1 MTPVAV
7 KPKLGARYWRI
18 WWAASVSTL
27 GDGVRLVALPL
38 LAATL
43 TRDPVLV
50 AMVTLAQGLPW
61 LLFALVSGALV
72 DRLDR
77 RRVMWS
83 VDLVRAAIAITLAI
97 TAALGVVTIWLLCVL
112 AFLLGTAQTLF
123 DNAAQ
128 AIMPMVVG
136 RDRLEQANSK
146 LFGAQVVTEE
156 FVGPPLGALLFAAAV
171 AAPFV
176 LDASS
181 FLIAA
186 LLVFTMPGSFRAAP
200 AGGAPRTRLRH
211 EIAEGLRWLW
221 HHRLLRTLALMLS
234 VWMLVETAT
243 GSIFVLF
250 ALDTVHVSKTGYG
263 VLFSAGALGSAIGST
278 LAPRIAVRFGEA
290 PSMLAGVV
298 VNALGLIVVAAFPH
312 AVVVGVMGAVGGA
325 AALVWNV
332 ITVSLRQTLIPDH
345 LLGRVNSVYRFLGWG
360 SMPIGA
366 ALGGV
371 VAGVA
376 GLRAPFFMAGGIL
389 LLLALAGSRV
399 VNPATVARA
408 RADAAAERAGQ
419 EPAGEAGATIR

>member
-1 MTPVAV
+1 VSA

-38 LAATL
+38 LATTL

-50 AMVTLAQGLPW
+50 ALVTLAQGLPW

-83 VDLVRAAIAITLAI
+83 VDLVRAAIAVTLAI
-97 TAALGVVTIWLLCVL
+97 TAALGVVTIWLLCLL

-200 AGGAPRTRLRH
+200 VGDAPRTRLRH

-250 ALDTVHVSKTGYG
+250 ALETVHVSKTGYG
-263 VLFSAGALGSAIGST
+263 LLFSAGALGSAVGSAF
-278 LAPRIAVRFGEA
+278 APRIAARFGDA

-298 VNALGLIVVAAFPH
+298 VNALGLIIVAAFPQ

-371 VAGVA
+371 IAGVA

-408 RADAAAERAGQ
+408 RADAAAERGGQ
-419 EPAGEAGATIR
+419 EPAGEAAATIR

>member
-1 MTPVAV
+1 MSA

-38 LAATL
+38 LATTL

-50 AMVTLAQGLPW
+50 ALVTLAQGLPW

-83 VDLVRAAIAITLAI
+83 VDLVRAAIAVTLAI
-97 TAALGVVTIWLLCVL
+97 TAALGVVTIWLLCLL

-200 AGGAPRTRLRH
+200 VGDAPRTRLRH

-250 ALDTVHVSKTGYG
+250 ALETVHVSKTGYG
-263 VLFSAGALGSAIGST
+263 LLFSAGALGSAVGSAF
-278 LAPRIAVRFGEA
+278 APRIAARFGDA

-298 VNALGLIVVAAFPH
+298 VNALGLIIVAAFPQ

-371 VAGVA
+371 IAGVA

-408 RADAAAERAGQ
+408 RADAAAERGGQ
-419 EPAGEAGATIR
+419 EPAGEAAATIR

>member
-1 MTPVAV
+1 MTPVPE
-7 KPKLGARYWRI
+7 KLRLGARYWRI

-38 LAATL
+38 LATTL

-186 LLVFTMPGSFRAAP
+186 LLVLTMPGSFRAAP
-200 AGGAPRTRLRH
+200 VGDAPRTRLRH

-250 ALDTVHVSKTGYG
+250 ALETVHVSKTGYG

-278 LAPRIAVRFGEA
+278 LAPRIAARFGDA

-298 VNALGLIVVAAFPH
+298 VNAVGLIVVAAFPH
-312 AVVVGVMGAVGGA
+312 AVVVGVMGAIGGA

-332 ITVSLRQTLIPDH
+332 ITVSLRQALIPDH

-389 LLLALAGSRV
+389 LVLAVAGSRV

>member
-1 MTPVAV
+1 
-7 KPKLGARYWRI
+7 
-18 WWAASVSTL
+18 
-27 GDGVRLVALPL
+27 
-38 LAATL
+38 
-43 TRDPVLV
+43 
-50 AMVTLAQGLPW
+50 
-61 LLFALVSGALV
+61 
-72 DRLDR
+72 
-77 RRVMWS
+77 
-83 VDLVRAAIAITLAI
+83 
-97 TAALGVVTIWLLCVL
+97 
-112 AFLLGTAQTLF
+112 
-123 DNAAQ
+123 
-128 AIMPMVVG
+128 
-136 RDRLEQANSK
+136 
-146 LFGAQVVTEE
+146 VVTEE

-186 LLVFTMPGSFRAAP
+186 LLVFTMPGSFRACGRSRALGGAREGPAEGADETAP
-200 AGGAPRTRLRH
+200 VGDAPRTRLRH

-250 ALDTVHVSKTGYG
+250 ALETVHVSTTGYG
-263 VLFSAGALGSAIGST
+263 VLFSAGALGSAIGSM
-278 LAPRIAVRFGEA
+278 LAPRIAARFGDA

-312 AVVVGVMGAVGGA
+312 AVVVGLMGAVGGA

-408 RADAAAERAGQ
+408 RADAAIERTDAAAERAGQ